1 MSTFSCNYFHD
12 TRTEVVL
19 EDGSIV
25 FPVGIHYTIDGKQR
39 SRITGPLL
47 SIKEF
52 KLAKLN
58 KATSE
63 DNIRAEG
70 INSITIAKIKMET
83 AKKRGKQIL
92 NAIPPAIL
100 SPYTASDAIDAAK
113 KDNKFILSEP
123 ELEFNAQQIVSQVP
137 SIIAAATETA
147 TAPIFQSP
155 LQIVPKPKENVPLP
169 GVINLQP
176 TAAPQ
181 SSEIPIF
188 MQDMLRNA
196 NPEDMPKIQQMIQLY
211 MANQYNNNSQS
222 NAAVSQYNVNNN
234 SQVMMM
240 GHAAM
245 AQHAL
250 VTMTDVNEDGEI
262 IFGADQ
268 FNPRGNFLDYM
279 METMDD
285 EIGEG
290 TETGYR
296 NAKLTLIRFYKSIKK
311 LQYINITPIKRV
323 EYIPFHLITVKML
336 KKMERWMEEG
346 GSIKTN
352 EEGLPE
358 KMSLHTVRTYM
369 CFIKAG
375 FSRAEKNGIITKKF
389 NPFGKDKYILPIPPK
404 RDISIEPEMLTELY
418 KYTPSKK
425 VNMGGGS
432 EEMFMDFW
440 TMSLLAYGMNII
452 DLLKLKPEQIEEK
465 WFEFSRSKTLKSRR
479 NKEKVRVILT
489 PILRKLMDKWALK
502 YKPEG
507 YEFLFPHLI
516 LTEDEQL
523 DLEEA
528 QEGIKDEAVRAK
540 VKRKMLRAIYTRK
553 VNAFTQKMNRYMSKI
568 AEKLK
573 FQRRITTYAARH
585 TFANQALKSGMN
597 PLTLMLKLGQGSLQ
611 ALLHYVNGPTT
622 EMELKVVANIVEMM
636 QHEANNT
643 SHKQA
648 A

>member
-1 MSTFSCNYFHD
+1 
-12 TRTEVVL
+12 
-19 EDGSIV
+19 
-25 FPVGIHYTIDGKQR
+25 
-39 SRITGPLL
+39 
-47 SIKEF
+47 
-52 KLAKLN
+52 
-58 KATSE
+58 
-63 DNIRAEG
+63 
-70 INSITIAKIKMET
+70 
-83 AKKRGKQIL
+83 
-92 NAIPPAIL
+92 
-100 SPYTASDAIDAAK
+100 
-113 KDNKFILSEP
+113 
-123 ELEFNAQQIVSQVP
+123 
-137 SIIAAATETA
+137 
-147 TAPIFQSP
+147 
-155 LQIVPKPKENVPLP
+155 
-169 GVINLQP
+169 
-176 TAAPQ
+176 
-181 SSEIPIF
+181 
-188 MQDMLRNA
+188 
-196 NPEDMPKIQQMIQLY
+196 
-211 MANQYNNNSQS
+211 
-222 NAAVSQYNVNNN
+222 
-234 SQVMMM
+234 
-240 GHAAM
+240 
-245 AQHAL
+245 
-250 VTMTDVNEDGEI
+250 
-262 IFGADQ
+262 
-268 FNPRGNFLDYM
+268 
-279 METMDD
+279 
-285 EIGEG
+285 
-290 TETGYR
+290 
-296 NAKLTLIRFYKSIKK
+296 
-311 LQYINITPIKRV
+311 
-323 EYIPFHLITVKML
+323 ML